1 VFERFNAVNRDNRNV
16 MLVTVDQFGVAFN
29 VDFIKRIFVHMPR
42 CRDDLFSF
50 VAEMTTRT
58 AVDYNT
64 EFSWHLIT
72 AKTRTP
78 KRLSNQ
84 DNRVN
89 NNQAIFEEAFMSETN
104 LDQAAAVALLN
115 DILETEL
122 AGVVRYTHY
131 ALMVFGHSRIP
142 IVSWLR
148 SEATTCLAHANEAGE
163 LVTHFGE
170 HPSLKIGSLLETHKH
185 GINDILLESLD
196 AEKKGLELYQR
207 LLDLV
212 RDRSVLLEEYAR
224 KMIAE
229 EETHLGEVN
238 KMLRKP
244 GEITQFPTD

>member
-1 VFERFNAVNRDNRNV
+1 MADKSVEK
-16 MLVTVDQFGVAFN
+16 G
-29 VDFIKRIFVHMPR
+29 
-42 CRDDLFSF
+42 
-50 VAEMTTRT
+50 
-58 AVDYNT
+58 
-64 EFSWHLIT
+64 
-72 AKTRTP
+72 
-78 KRLSNQ
+78 
-84 DNRVN
+84 
-89 NNQAIFEEAFMSETN
+89 
-104 LDQAAAVALLN
+104 AAVALLN
-115 DILETEL
+115 EILETEL

-148 SEATTCLAHANEAGE
+148 SEATTCLMHANEASE

-170 HPSLKIGSLLETHKH
+170 HPSLKIGALLETHKH
-185 GINDILLESLD
+185 GINDILLEALD
-196 AEKKGLELYQR
+196 AEKAGLLLYKK

-244 GEITQFPTD
+244 GELTQFPT